1 MDKIYKEAY
10 NQAIKSLERYARKIA
25 KQNESLFEELIGEAN
40 MGISELLSQYNP
52 SKGTL
57 KTYMINSGKWQ
68 MLRYLKKEVEMGLH
82 PVFLSEEENIEDF
95 PDETD
100 QEEAITIDIDVN
112 LLLAELNQLDERKAT
127 IIKLYYL
134 EQKPFREVGEC
145 LNIST
150 ERAKQILREAVM
162 DLKSLVR
169 KNRIKRMKNHK

>member
-25 KQNESLFEELIGEAN
+25 KQNESLFEELIGEAAL
-40 MGISELLSQYNP
+40 GICEMMANYDP
-52 SKGTL
+52 SKSSL
-57 KTYMINSGKWQ
+57 KTYFVNCGKWQ
-68 MLRYLKKEVEMGLH
+68 MLRYLKKEVEMWLH
-82 PVFLSEEENIEDF
+82 PVFLSDEENIEDF

-100 QEEAITIDIDVN
+100 QEEAITIDVN
-112 LLLAELNQLDERKAT
+112 LLLAELNQLDERKSS
-127 IIKLYYL
+127 IIRLYYL

-150 ERAKQILREAVM
+150 ERARQILQEAVM

-169 KNRIKRMKNHK
+169 KNRIKRRRNRK